1 MLVINGTHLLNPDQ
15 GFIQSLNTHVRHPI
29 GINEITLLNYMIDR
43 KGETLTKD
51 EIMHEVWLKRGIVV
65 ESSSLLHCIS
75 NCRRALEDKAAMVI
89 RTVRGIGYEFDACI
103 EPFQELNTAEET
115 QEEQVESTVEQI
127 EELAIEPASQS
138 TSMKQWALVAG
149 VVLASAGLSY
159 ALVEKLHSPIQTT
172 SFEQLHYSQCTFSPK
187 TELANIHYQEVTVYR
202 FDDLSLLVSA
212 DGRSLSFASES
223 NGVHCEQ

>member
-29 GINEITLLNYMIDR
+29 GINEITLLNYMIER

-89 RTVRGIGYEFDACI
+89 RTVRGIGYEFVARI
-103 EPFQELNTAEET
+103 EPFQELNAAEET
-115 QEEQVESTVEQI
+115 QEEQVESAVEQI
-127 EELAIEPASQS
+127 EELATEPASQS

-149 VVLASAGLSY
+149 LVLASAGLSY
-159 ALVEKLHSPIQTT
+159 ALVEKLHSPIQTA
-172 SFEQLHYSQCTFSPK
+172 SFEQQHYSQCTFF
-187 TELANIHYQEVTVYR
+187 T
-202 FDDLSLLVSA
+202 
-212 DGRSLSFASES
+212 
-223 NGVHCEQ
+223 